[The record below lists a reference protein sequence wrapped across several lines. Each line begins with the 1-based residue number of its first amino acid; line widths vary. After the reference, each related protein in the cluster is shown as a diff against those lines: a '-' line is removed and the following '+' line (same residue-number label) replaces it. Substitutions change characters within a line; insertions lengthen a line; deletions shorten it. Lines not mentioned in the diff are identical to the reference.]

1 MAEILHHQRCINPVN
16 NGIFII
22 STGQPSTV
30 WLWGHICLEVILRL
44 MTPHQADWWLEEHGL
59 IMEKPDPLPPGT
71 WASNVISFNYSS
83 FLGRFFSW
91 VFAGGWHTHTH
102 KTLSCSIVIIHWC
115 LLLPSSS
122 MFDSLCIT
130 VPCSDHIHVR
140 PIFADA
146 LMPPAPSSSSL
157 IINH

>member
-102 KTLSCSIVIIHWC
+102 TKPWVVRL
-115 LLLPSSS
+115 SSS
-122 MFDSLCIT
+122 IGVFSFPVVACLT
-130 VPCSDHIHVR
+130 RYVLQYHV
-140 PIFADA
+140 
-146 LMPPAPSSSSL
+146 L
-157 IINH
+157 IIFMFVLYSLMLWCHQHRHHHH